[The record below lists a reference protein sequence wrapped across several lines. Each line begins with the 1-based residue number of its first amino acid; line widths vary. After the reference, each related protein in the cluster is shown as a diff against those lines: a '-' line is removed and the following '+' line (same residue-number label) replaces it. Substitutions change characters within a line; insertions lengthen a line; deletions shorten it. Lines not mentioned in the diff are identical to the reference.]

1 MNTIP
6 IKDTKG
12 FVNDF
17 LNEYLSNGIGSKNK
31 REIDILVMNL
41 LMNYGGLAIKG
52 NQELSILLQAPE
64 SKIKGLRY
72 EARLKYPPDP
82 DYVKREFLYTLT
94 RSQIDLD
101 RGIITFAIEDNFV
114 RHAIQGQ
121 LKSRGMYADNSFN
134 MELVKISRT
143 SLESVI
149 EELYGKQIL
158 ADFRDGFDAM
168 EKQLAGDDVNVPKV
182 FSDTII
188 AFVVET
194 FKKLA
199 FDFVKSRIG
208 F

>member
-6 IKDTKG
+6 IKDSKG

-31 REIDILVMNL
+31 REIDILVMSL
-41 LMNYGGLAIKG
+41 LMNYGGLATKA

-72 EARLKYPPDP
+72 EARLKYPPDK

-101 RGIITFAIEDNFV
+101 RGIITFAIEDDFV

-168 EKQLAGDDVNVPKV
+168 EKQLAGDDLNVPKV
-182 FSDTII
+182 FSDTIV

-208 F
+208 L

>member
-1 MNTIP
+1 MDTIP

-17 LNEYLSNGIGSKNK
+17 LQEYLSNGIGAKNK

-41 LMNYGGLAIKG
+41 LMNYAGLATKS

-72 EARLKYPPDP
+72 EARLKYPPDT
-82 DYVKREFLYTLT
+82 DYVKREFLYILT
-94 RSQIDLD
+94 KSQFDLEK
-101 RGIITFAIEDNFV
+101 GTIIFVIEDEFL

-121 LKSRGMYADNSFN
+121 LKSKGMFADSSFN
-134 MELVKISRT
+134 TELVKISST

-149 EELYGKQIL
+149 EELYGKQIVD
-158 ADFRDGFDAM
+158 DFRQGFDAM
-168 EKQLAGDDVNVPKV
+168 ESQLEAKNVNVTKA

-188 AFVVET
+188 AFAVET

-199 FDFVKSRIG
+199 FEFIRSRIG

>member
-31 REIDILVMNL
+31 REIDILVMSL
-41 LMNYGGLAIKG
+41 LMNYGGLATKG

-101 RGIITFAIEDNFV
+101 RGIITFAIEDDFV

-182 FSDTII
+182 FSDTIV

-208 F
+208 L